1 MIKVTRRDVLVLGAA
16 AMATTL
22 VGGCTPLVKRP
33 AAPGGGGARA
43 AEGAQVLEVQ
53 WIQKELNGL
62 QAKLRS
68 YNGQVP
74 GPTIYA
80 RPGEALHIRVKN
92 SLTPYDSSGWTG
104 DHNVPHELNTTNL
117 HTHGLDVAPHLFSPL
132 GTSDPGAEMIHIMP
146 GESYDYVFELPDDH
160 PAGLFW
166 YHPHHHGSTA
176 VQAVSG
182 MAGAI
187 VVKGAIDEVPEI
199 KAARDILL
207 AIQDIGLFPSDT
219 EPDIWT
225 YEPKQNAIWQSFSG
239 EVTIYDPQTKQAVV
253 QPDLKGGFTTGDYK
267 ERFYLLNGEPFF
279 QETHANSVG
288 GKPPVPTPTQLGVQQ
303 IELAPGEVL
312 RFRVLNGCSDN
323 LMPIV
328 VDGHAVHLLAL
339 DGVNFPAPRTIPV
352 YEGTTGNGQVLLA
365 PANRA
370 EFLIQAGQP
379 GTYAIRELAQDEQFL
394 SSAGKVI
401 AEIVVA
407 GPEKK
412 MELPSELPLP
422 TRYYP
427 LIDKVSKQRTLEFA
441 GMFPATLNPYVGGDF
456 TINGVL
462 YDEGSVAQEVTL
474 GDAEEWILKV
484 GDMDHGGTEGHPF
497 HIHVNHFEVIS
508 IDGVAQ
514 PPGTIQDTIWIPKAT
529 EVVIRTQYKDFTGK
543 AVYHCHI
550 LPHEDTGMMQNFLI
564 Q

>member
-1 MIKVTRRDVLVLGAA
+1 MTKVTRREVLALGAA

-22 VGGCTPLVKRP
+22 AGRLHRAGE
-33 AAPGGGGARA
+33 AAGTGGAGDGRGLA
-43 AEGAQVLEVQ
+43 RSWKCSG
-53 WIQKELNGL
+53 IQKELNGL

-80 RPGEALHIRVKN
+80 RPGEALRIRVQN

-117 HTHGLDVAPHLFSPL
+117 HVHGLDVAPHLFAPL
-132 GTSDPGAEMIHIMP
+132 GTSDPKAADDPHHAG
-146 GESYDYVFELPDDH
+146 GELRLCVRSCPTDH
-160 PAGLFW
+160 PPGLYW

-182 MAGAI
+182 MAGPI

-219 EPDIWT
+219 EPGIWT
-225 YEPKQNAIWQSFSG
+225 YEPKQNAMWQSFSG

-253 QPDLKGGFTTGDYK
+253 QPDLKGGFSTGDYA

-288 GKPPVPTPTQLGVQQ
+288 GKPPVPTPTQLPVQQ
-303 IELAPGEVL
+303 IELAPGEVV

-339 DGVNFPAPRTIPV
+339 DGINFGAPRTIPV

-370 EFLIQAGQP
+370 EFLIQAGEP
-379 GTYAIRELAQDEQFL
+379 GTYAIRELR
-394 SSAGKVI
+394 
-401 AEIVVA
+401 A
-407 GPEKK
+407 GPA
-412 MELPSELPLP
+412 
-422 TRYYP
+422 
-427 LIDKVSKQRTLEFA
+427 VSLQLGQGHCGDR
-441 GMFPATLNPYVGGDF
+441 GGR
-456 TINGVL
+456 
-462 YDEGSVAQEVTL
+462 AR
-474 GDAEEWILKV
+474 EE
-484 GDMDHGGTEGHPF
+484 
-497 HIHVNHFEVIS
+497 
-508 IDGVAQ
+508 DGA
-514 PPGTIQDTIWIPKAT
+514 A
-529 EVVIRTQYKDFTGK
+529 
-543 AVYHCHI
+543 H
-550 LPHEDTGMMQNFLI
+550 
-564 Q
+564 

>member
-1 MIKVTRRDVLVLGAA
+1 MTKVTRREVLALGAA
-16 AMATTL
+16 AMAATL
-22 VGGCTPLVKRP
+22 AGGCTGLVKRP
-33 AAPGGGGARA
+33 ATGGA
-43 AEGAQVLEVQ
+43 GAQGSAGGPLLLEVQ
-53 WIQKELNGL
+53 WQHKELNGL
-62 QAKLRS
+62 AAKLRS

-80 RPGEALHIRVKN
+80 APGEALHIRVKN
-92 SLTPYDSSGWTG
+92 SLPPYDSSGWTG
-104 DHNVPHELNTTNL
+104 DHNVPHALHTTNL
-117 HTHGLDVAPHLFSPL
+117 HVHGLDVAPHLFAPL
-132 GTSDPGAEMIHIMP
+132 GTSDPAAAMIHIMP
-146 GESYDYVFELPDDH
+146 GESFDYVFQLPADH
-160 PAGLFW
+160 PPGLFW

-182 MAGAI
+182 MAGPI
-187 VVKGAIDEVPEI
+187 IVKGAIDEVPEI

-219 EPDIWT
+219 EPGIWT

-253 QPDLKGGFTTGDYK
+253 QPDLKGGFSTGDYA

-288 GKPPVPTPTQLGVQQ
+288 GKPPVPTPTQLPVQQ
-303 IELAPGEVL
+303 IEAAPGEVL

-339 DGVNFPAPRTIPV
+339 DGINFEAPRAIPV
-352 YEGTTGNGQVLLA
+352 YEGTAGNGQLLLA

-370 EFLIQAGQP
+370 EFLIQAGEP
-379 GTYAIRELAQDEQFL
+379 GTYAIRELAQDQQFL

-407 GPEKK
+407 GPDKQ
-412 MELPSELPLP
+412 MALPAQLPVP

-441 GMFPATLNPYVGGDF
+441 GHVPGHAQPVCGWG
-456 TINGVL
+456 L
-462 YDEGSVAQEVTL
+462 YDQRG
-474 GDAEEWILKV
+474 
-484 GDMDHGGTEGHPF
+484 
-497 HIHVNHFEVIS
+497 
-508 IDGVAQ
+508 
-514 PPGTIQDTIWIPKAT
+514 
-529 EVVIRTQYKDFTGK
+529 
-543 AVYHCHI
+543 AV
-550 LPHEDTGMMQNFLI
+550 
-564 Q
+564 